1 MHPQAVTVH
10 TVTALSAASRETRS
24 GKNTLKYGPMNRIL
38 LIDDDTQ
45 LATLLGQYFEQFSFE
60 LESATRPSQGI
71 ALLDQKHYDLV
82 ILDIMLPEIDGFEVC
97 KTIRKDNDIPIIMLT
112 ARGEV
117 MDRIVGLELG
127 ADDYLP
133 KPFEPRE
140 LIARIQG
147 ILKRAQPK
155 ASTEIEPGAVLSFN
169 TLVIDTGKRMATLEN
184 NEIALSAM
192 EYQLLLLFASSPQ
205 KTFTRDELLNLLKG
219 IDADVYTR
227 SIDIMVSRLRQKLK
241 PLDLIKTI
249 RGEGYMF
256 VGQPT

>member
-1 MHPQAVTVH
+1 
-10 TVTALSAASRETRS
+10 
-24 GKNTLKYGPMNRIL
+24 MNRIL

-45 LATLLGQYFEQFSFE
+45 LAALLGQYFEQYSFE
-60 LESATRPSQGI
+60 LESATRPSQGM
-71 ALLDQKHYDLV
+71 ARLEQEHYDLV
-82 ILDIMLPEIDGFEVC
+82 ILDIMLPEMDGFEVC

-140 LIARIQG
+140 LVARIQG

-155 ASTEIEPGAVLSFN
+155 VSTEIEPGAVLSFD
-169 TLVIDTGKRMATLEN
+169 TLEIDTGKRMARVEN

-249 RGEGYMF
+249 RGQGYVF
-256 VGQPT
+256 VGHPS